1 MRRMLI
7 VAALLAWQS
16 FTHAQ
21 PMNTALN
28 LKPLNGFG
36 VDARF
41 LASVDNSQTLQG
53 VQEAWNQFVKRY
65 DSNGVFIPTIKSMLI
80 QADIPVEF
88 LFLAMAESNFS
99 TSAYSVKKA
108 VGIWQLMPDTARMLG
123 LEVNAF
129 VDERRDPIKSTQA
142 AIKYLQMLHKQTKEW
157 YLVAMAY
164 NYGPRRVL
172 EAIQQAGSN
181 DINVLLDDE
190 KKFIPRE
197 TRGYIRSILSL
208 AIAFNNLNALRHK
221 EYLLNRGARSAL
233 ASLKIPGGT
242 LLSHIAQSAQLS
254 LSELKSYNH
263 QFHYNFLPPDKA
275 YMVYIPY
282 ENLAHFR
289 QHYKPGNPL
298 QAFVTHKVKP
308 KETLYSIARKF
319 HTSVA
324 MLKAMN
330 NLKGSFLSAHQQ
342 LFIPILKQNSSSKNL
357 KKVARNDAKF

>member
-1 MRRMLI
+1 MKHALVI
-7 VAALLAWQS
+7 AALLAWQS
-16 FTHAQ
+16 FAHAQ
-21 PMNTALN
+21 PINTALN

-53 VQEAWNQFVKRY
+53 VQEAWDQFVKRY

-99 TSAYSVKKA
+99 TKAYSVKKA
-108 VGIWQLMPDTARMLG
+108 VGIWQLMPETARMLG
-123 LEVNAF
+123 LEVNSF

-142 AIKYLQMLHKQTKEW
+142 AIKYLHMLYRQTKQW

-172 EAIQQAGSN
+172 EAIQAAGSD

-208 AIAFNNLNALRHK
+208 AIAFNNLDALQHK
-221 EYLLNRGARSAL
+221 EYLLNRGARTSLVAL
-233 ASLKIPGGT
+233 KMHGGT
-242 LLSHIAQSAQLS
+242 LLSHIAQSARLS
-254 LSELKSYNH
+254 LAEFKSYNE
-263 QFHYNFLPPDKA
+263 QFHYNFLPPNKA

-282 ENLAHFR
+282 EKLAYFK
-289 QHYKPGNPL
+289 QHYVPSYPL
-298 QAFVTHKVKP
+298 SALVTHRVRP
-308 KETLYSIARKF
+308 RETLSSIAHKF

-324 MLKAMN
+324 LIKKTNHLKSAR
-330 NLKGSFLSAHQQ
+330 LSRNQH
-342 LFIPILKQNSSSKNL
+342 LVIPILRKDRRDFKR
-357 KKVARNDAKF
+357 VAFK